1 MGRESGEAARFFNGE
16 IFMSVILL
24 LVVILAGQLESMT
37 VRLYGR
43 KNKEGGMFFNAI
55 ICAFAA
61 LFFLITDKNGLCFP
75 KELFIYSLVGV
86 SATATGFYAAYLAYK
101 YGSFIVTNL
110 IASFSSVMVITYGL
124 AFLKE
129 PINIFGYMGIAMFFV
144 SSILVNLKGNDGNE
158 KKPFS
163 VKWLVCA
170 ILTAVSNGVLG
181 IVMRSQQIKF
191 NGAYDNE
198 YMILNSVGAAILLAV
213 IGLITER
220 DKIGSI
226 IKKGFFYG
234 AITGGLNGFKN
245 LITFVIYLYIPIAV
259 FTPLRAGLSFVT
271 GFLISVIFYK
281 EKFTKLQLLGILF
294 GVLSVVMF
302 ALR

>member
-1 MGRESGEAARFFNGE
+1 MIKSKYRVWCFDFIFGG
-16 IFMSVILL
+16 FMSVLLL
-24 LVVILAGQLESMT
+24 LVVIVAGQLESMT

-43 KNKEGGMFFNAI
+43 KNKDGGMFFNSI

-129 PINIFGYMGIAMFFV
+129 PINIFGYMGIVMFFV
-144 SSILVNLKGNDGNE
+144 SSILVNLNGNDGNE

-163 VKWLVCA
+163 VVCDFEKTYDA
-170 ILTAVSNGVLG
+170 SILALSGKQ
-181 IVMRSQQIKF
+181 MQP
-191 NGAYDNE
+191 
-198 YMILNSVGAAILLAV
+198 
-213 IGLITER
+213 
-220 DKIGSI
+220 I
-226 IKKGFFYG
+226 IH
-234 AITGGLNGFKN
+234 
-245 LITFVIYLYIPIAV
+245 
-259 FTPLRAGLSFVT
+259 
-271 GFLISVIFYK
+271 
-281 EKFTKLQLLGILF
+281 
-294 GVLSVVMF
+294 
-302 ALR
+302 